1 MASLKPATTGVSL
14 VHEVAVSRNEEMLSG
29 EPDEAQVAS
38 WLEFALDRLDRQS
51 SEVSVRIVGEE
62 EITSLNAQYRGL
74 EKATNVLS
82 FPAGIAVE
90 EVEFL
95 GDIVICSTVVKLEA
109 GQYGKGFADRYA
121 HMLIHGLLHL
131 LGYDHMEEAARTR
144 MEHTET
150 DLLSRLGMGNPYD

>member
-1 MASLKPATTGVSL
+1 MASLKPRTTGVSL
-14 VHEVAVSRNEEMLSG
+14 VHEVEVSRSAEMLPG
-29 EPDEAQVAS
+29 EPDDAQVAT
-38 WLEFALDRLDRQS
+38 WLEFALDSLDRQS

-82 FPAGIAVE
+82 FPAGISVE

-95 GDIVICSTVVKLEA
+95 GDIVICSKVVKLESD
-109 GQYGKGFADRYA
+109 QYGRGFTDRYA

-131 LGYDHMEEAARTR
+131 LGYDHMEEAARIR
-144 MEHTET
+144 MEHMET
-150 DLLSRLGMGNPYD
+150 DLLSKLGMGNPYE